1 MEAIDGIVKVST
13 YITDDEG
20 NLIAELVRNEW
31 KVAPPPRTWDRN
43 YSKDALEVRDGK
55 GAVILQV
62 RAFSDQIQIQ
72 GIWRT
77 SIGVNKNVR
86 LMIWKDPAKDGAA
99 IQIFPHNFIGGIP
112 SIRPCLNILAI
123 AIWENLRIRNECSAS
138 FLSPPIVSVSIGN

>member
-1 MEAIDGIVKVST
+1 LLFPALSESQFKVEAIDGIVKVST

-99 IQIFPHNFIGGIP
+99 IQIFPHNFIGEIP
-112 SIRPCLNILAI
+112 SI
-123 AIWENLRIRNECSAS
+123 
-138 FLSPPIVSVSIGN
+138 PPMFEYPSDSHLGEFKDS